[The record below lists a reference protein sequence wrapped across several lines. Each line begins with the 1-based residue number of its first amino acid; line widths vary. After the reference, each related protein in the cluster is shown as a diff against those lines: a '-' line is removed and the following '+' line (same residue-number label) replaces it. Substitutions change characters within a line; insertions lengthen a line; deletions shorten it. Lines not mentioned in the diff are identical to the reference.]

1 MTQKKLIIFIPTIED
16 GGVEKNLFIISD
28 YLIGKIN
35 SVSLITINEKFK
47 YRFNKKIEFISLKRN
62 FCENL
67 GRRKKFFICLFLL
80 FKELLKN
87 RNTLVMSFQGNIYCT
102 ILCKLMGIKV
112 IVRSNSSPEGWSQN
126 LFKTFCFKL
135 ILSLA
140 DKIIVNSLEFK
151 KKFKYKFNLNT
162 VCIYNPLNKKE
173 IIKKSKV
180 KTKIKFS
187 KDKLNLINVG
197 RLVDQKDQLTILK
210 SLNNLKK
217 KINFNLIIVGKGE
230 KKIKLLEYIRS
241 NNLSKFVKLI
251 KYNKNPFNLIK
262 KSDAFIL
269 SSRYEG
275 LPNVLLEAQ
284 ALKTYII
291 SSNCPTGPKEIL
303 LNGKAGSLFPVG
315 DYVVLSKIIEK
326 FSKNK
331 KSYNKKILLG
341 YDSIKRFDLKKN
353 LEKYLF
359 VIKSL
364 I

>member
-1 MTQKKLIIFIPTIED
+1 M
-16 GGVEKNLFIISD
+16 
-28 YLIGKIN
+28 
-35 SVSLITINEKFK
+35 
-47 YRFNKKIEFISLKRN
+47 
-62 FCENL
+62 
-67 GRRKKFFICLFLL
+67 
-80 FKELLKN
+80 
-87 RNTLVMSFQGNIYCT
+87 
-102 ILCKLMGIKV
+102 
-112 IVRSNSSPEGWSQN
+112 
-126 LFKTFCFKL
+126 
-135 ILSLA
+135 
-140 DKIIVNSLEFK
+140 
-151 KKFKYKFNLNT
+151 
-162 VCIYNPLNKKE
+162 
-173 IIKKSKV
+173 
-180 KTKIKFS
+180 
-187 KDKLNLINVG
+187 
-197 RLVDQKDQLTILK
+197 
-210 SLNNLKK
+210 
-217 KINFNLIIVGKGE
+217 
-230 KKIKLLEYIRS
+230 
-241 NNLSKFVKLI
+241 I

>member
-28 YLIGKIN
+28 YLIDKIN
-35 SVSLITINEKFK
+35 SISLITINEKLK

-112 IVRSNSSPEGWSQN
+112 IVRSNSSPEGWSKN

-173 IIKKSKV
+173 VIKKSKV
-180 KTKIKFS
+180 KTKIKFN

-210 SLNNLKK
+210 SLNKLKK
-217 KINFNLIIVGKGE
+217 RINFNLIIVGKGE
-230 KKIKLLEYIRS
+230 KKISLLKYIKS
-241 NNLSKFVKLI
+241 NGLSKFVKLI
-251 KYNKNPFNLIK
+251 NYNKNPFNLIK
-262 KSDAFIL
+262 KSDVFIL

-303 LNGKAGSLFPVG
+303 LNGKAGFLFPVG
-315 DYVVLSKIIEK
+315 DYEALSKLIEK
-326 FSKNK
+326 FFKNK
-331 KSYNKKILLG
+331 KKYNKKILLG
-341 YDSIKRFDLKKN
+341 YNNLTRFDFKKN